1 MKALK
6 VAMASFHT
14 CPGLA
19 PGAGKAGGMNVYVRE
34 LSRHLG
40 AKGIEVDVFTRRHR
54 GQHKDVVTL
63 GNNVRLIHLDGGP
76 PGMEL
81 ESLYPYV
88 YSFAQNICGFQKE
101 QSTDYSLVHSH
112 YWLSGLV
119 GRYLARK
126 WRIPSVVTF
135 HTLAEL
141 KRQAR
146 PGEREPPYRTRIERD
161 LMASA
166 DLVIAS
172 SGHELEAMVHLYGA
186 PRERIEAV
194 PCGVD
199 LSLFKPLDMTEARH
213 RLGLNGEKIMLYVG
227 RIEPLKGVEFLLRIA
242 AIMEREDPL
251 RVLVVG
257 GDPGQ
262 EREVQRLTALSE
274 EMGVADIVKFV
285 GRVDQDLLPT
295 YFSAA
300 DVCVVP
306 SYYESFGLVA
316 LESMACGT
324 PVIASR
330 VGGLST
336 VVKHGRTGYLL
347 PWRCPEPFADTLA
360 MVLRNR
366 HLRESMSKAAVDM
379 ASTMGWDRVASN
391 IADLYES
398 LPRGAAAQKA
408 GD

>member
-1 MKALK
+1 MKNLR
-6 VAMASFHT
+6 VAMVSFHT

-19 PGAGKAGGMNVYVRE
+19 PGAGKVGGMNVYVRE

-40 AKGIEVDVFTRRHR
+40 TLGIEVDILTRRHR
-54 GQHKDVVTL
+54 GQERDVVTL
-63 GNNVRLIHLDGGP
+63 GDNVRIIHLNGGLP
-76 PGMEL
+76 DTEL
-81 ESLYPYV
+81 DNLYPHV
-88 YSFAQNICGFQKE
+88 YPFAQDICDFQRE
-101 QSTDYSLVHSH
+101 EGIDYRLIHSH

-119 GRYLARK
+119 GKYLAQRAH
-126 WRIPSVVTF
+126 IPHIMTF

-146 PGEREPPYRTRIERD
+146 AGEREPGYRTRIERD
-161 LMASA
+161 LMTAA
-166 DLVIAS
+166 DLIIAS
-172 SGHELEAMVHLYGA
+172 SRHELEAMVHLYGA
-186 PRERIEAV
+186 PRESIEAV

-199 LSLFKPLDMTEARH
+199 LSLFKPLDMAESRH
-213 RLGLNGEKIMLYVG
+213 RLGLDGEKIMLYVG

-242 AIMEREDPL
+242 AIMNDEDPFK
-251 RVLVVG
+251 VLIVG
-257 GDPGQ
+257 GDPSQ
-262 EREVQRLTALSE
+262 EEEVQRLTALSK
-274 EMGVADIVKFV
+274 EMGVADVVKFI
-285 GRVDQDLLPT
+285 GRVDQALLPT

-347 PWRCPEPFADTLA
+347 PWRCPEPFADTLD
-360 MVLRNR
+360 MVLHSKDLRN
-366 HLRESMSKAAVDM
+366 SMSEAALEL
-379 ASTMGWDRVASN
+379 AGTMGWDKVAGK
-391 IADLYES
+391 IAALYES
-398 LPRGAAAQKA
+398 SLGGDSGGEA